1 MGTQVPKVAVIGT
14 GRRALDGYIKVLL
27 EQFSERIKIVAVTD
41 RVSER
46 LDEARQILGPEVKL
60 FSDYQELLSSTDV
73 DAVIVCTPDFTHEQ
87 INLDCLKADKHVI
100 CEKPLALSL
109 RGCERVVQEAET
121 KGKLLQVG
129 LVLRYSPF
137 HQRLKEAVESGA
149 IGRVHLIS
157 VLDYYAGGRTY
168 FRRWNRLRKNSGGLL
183 IHKGC
188 HAFDIMNWLADSSPQ
203 TVAAFGNLAVFNPGT
218 KPAYAQH
225 CTNCPEKYTCID
237 SVYLKLDKEVI
248 KRQQERGY
256 TDFDLCLYNSEKDT
270 QDNDVVIIEYKNGV
284 KASYTECLFSART
297 GRFYS
302 VVGEKGE
309 IEADTESNRIK
320 VHSLISKETTVH
332 QIPDISG
339 HGGGDSLLLEDFLT
353 CFHQGGKPLADGEAG
368 SWATAVG
375 EAAEKAIAESKVVKI
390 GDL

>member
-73 DAVIVCTPDFTHEQ
+73 DAVIICTPDFTHEQ

-109 RGCERVVQEAET
+109 KGCERVIQEAET

-137 HQRLKEAVESGA
+137 HQRLKEVVENGA

-188 HAFDIMNWLADSSPQ
+188 HAFD
-203 TVAAFGNLAVFNPGT
+203 
-218 KPAYAQH
+218 
-225 CTNCPEKYTCID
+225 
-237 SVYLKLDKEVI
+237 
-248 KRQQERGY
+248 
-256 TDFDLCLYNSEKDT
+256 
-270 QDNDVVIIEYKNGV
+270 
-284 KASYTECLFSART
+284 
-297 GRFYS
+297 
-302 VVGEKGE
+302 
-309 IEADTESNRIK
+309 
-320 VHSLISKETTVH
+320 
-332 QIPDISG
+332 
-339 HGGGDSLLLEDFLT
+339 
-353 CFHQGGKPLADGEAG
+353 
-368 SWATAVG
+368 
-375 EAAEKAIAESKVVKI
+375 
-390 GDL
+390 